1 MMTKEDKVTE
11 IQSISERF
19 GRAKA
24 AFLVDFKG
32 LNVEKSTQLR
42 MQLRQLQAE
51 IRVVKNS
58 LALRALKEHA
68 TFEAPLKDSFTG
80 NNAVVYAYEDPSA
93 TAKALDA
100 FLKVNEELVM
110 KTGAMDGK
118 QLNEAMVKYLATL
131 PGKPEL
137 QAKLLGTLQAP
148 MGKLLGLFNNVP
160 GSFVRL
166 LAAYKDSKV

>member
-1 MMTKEDKVTE
+1 MMTKVDKVTE
-11 IQSISERF
+11 INSISERF

-42 MQLRQLQAE
+42 MQLRKLHSE
-51 IRVVKNS
+51 IRVVKNT
-58 LALRALKEHA
+58 LAIRALKEHEA
-68 TFEAPLKDSFTG
+68 YEAPLKDSFTG

-93 TAKALDA
+93 TAKAIDA
-100 FLKVNEELVM
+100 FIKDNEELVM

-118 QLNEAMVKYLATL
+118 QLDAAMVKYLATL
-131 PGKPEL
+131 PSLPEL
-137 QAKLLGTLQAP
+137 QAKFLGTLQAP
-148 MGKLLGLFNNVP
+148 MGKMLGLFNNVP

-166 LAAYKDSKV
+166 LAAYKDTK